1 MSTGTYEFTSDF
13 ALRLKAEGRAEGREV
28 GQAEG
33 REAGRAEGEAAALL
47 EVLATRGIA
56 VPEDVRERITECTDV
71 DQLRTWVR
79 RAVTIESIEGLF
91 E

>member
-13 ALRLKAEGRAEGREV
+13 ALRLKAEGREAGR
-28 GQAEG
+28 AEG

-47 EVLATRGIA
+47 EVLAARGIA
-56 VPEDVRERITECTDV
+56 VPEGVRERITECTDV

-79 RAVTIESIEGLF
+79 RSVTIESIEGLF